1 MKQIQPVSI
10 WYNGIMVMAT
20 IFNMNSINDNLTS
33 SATFYY
39 QIFAIVNE
47 TEKNVA
53 EGNLTMTGF
62 DYEAYSTSPD
72 SNSYAYQWGATQ
84 LNLTL
89 I

>member
-20 IFNMNSINDNLTS
+20 IFNMTSISDDLS
-33 SATFYY
+33 ISATFYY
-39 QIFAIVNE
+39 QLFTDINQQ
-47 TEKNVA
+47 VA
-53 EGNLTMTGF
+53 EGNLTMTGL

-84 LNLTL
+84 LNLT
-89 I
+89 II

>member
-10 WYNGIMVMAT
+10 WYNGIMLSAT
-20 IFNMNSINDNLTS
+20 IFNMTSISDDLSTN
-33 SATFYY
+33 AIFYY
-39 QIFAIVNE
+39 QLFTDINQQ
-47 TEKNVA
+47 VA

-72 SNSYAYQWGATQ
+72 SNAYAYQWGATK

-89 I
+89 V